1 MKKALKGYLLL
12 ICLLVSMSVLSKN
25 DQTEIHFFSVYE
37 LSPKTT
43 ALVINQAESED
54 DITLLDEVF
63 NSIDESDSIRAE
75 FYSSLYDNKKF
86 TTLHYYD
93 TTGVYKLMI
102 NKKLSKEL
110 LPLIENEYYIYGLKG
125 YSKSKIKDIT
135 LALDECMTNVFAFP
149 LQNFDVKQNGHPV
162 LATDQKL
169 DIVYGK
175 EYKDAEQ
182 KINQYFDNIEA
193 DYKDQT
199 SVVVFANIGDLYLAY
214 SDDFKWNQNLS
225 EDTKCFFPSRMAFKI
240 EPDKGVN
247 LIWSDGLDLYGIPC
261 D

>member
-1 MKKALKGYLLL
+1 
-12 ICLLVSMSVLSKN
+12 
-25 DQTEIHFFSVYE
+25 
-37 LSPKTT
+37 
-43 ALVINQAESED
+43 
-54 DITLLDEVF
+54 
-63 NSIDESDSIRAE
+63 
-75 FYSSLYDNKKF
+75 
-86 TTLHYYD
+86 
-93 TTGVYKLMI
+93 
-102 NKKLSKEL
+102 
-110 LPLIENEYYIYGLKG
+110 
-125 YSKSKIKDIT
+125 
-135 LALDECMTNVFAFP
+135 MTNVFAFP